1 MSNNWA
7 TGTLK
12 EAPYWREGMSPEEY
26 EIERDYFNAHLED
39 FYKGIY
45 VPLWKQ
51 KSEYISLYPICC
63 TKGKVT

>member
-7 TGTLK
+7 TGSLK

-51 KSEYISLYPICC
+51 KSD
-63 TKGKVT
+63 